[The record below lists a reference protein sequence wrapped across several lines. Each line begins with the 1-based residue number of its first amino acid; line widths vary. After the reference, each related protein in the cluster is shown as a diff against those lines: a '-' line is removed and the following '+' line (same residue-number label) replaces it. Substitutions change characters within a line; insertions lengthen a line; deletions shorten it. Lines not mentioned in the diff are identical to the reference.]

1 MGWVLHR
8 HRQYSCALV
17 VVFQIH
23 VEEFAFGGVNAE
35 SQTPVAG

>member
-1 MGWVLHR
+1 
-8 HRQYSCALV
+8 V